1 MVLSKENIGEKVQKI
16 GQLVS
21 TLAKRVR
28 PALST
33 VVFKRFSDDFFRW
46 NFRSKVMTSSFF
58 FDKRGSIYNWRN
70 GET

>member
-33 VVFKRFSDDFFRW
+33 VGFLSVLAMIFFVGI
-46 NFRSKVMTSSFF
+46 FGAKS
-58 FDKRGSIYNWRN
+58 
-70 GET
+70 